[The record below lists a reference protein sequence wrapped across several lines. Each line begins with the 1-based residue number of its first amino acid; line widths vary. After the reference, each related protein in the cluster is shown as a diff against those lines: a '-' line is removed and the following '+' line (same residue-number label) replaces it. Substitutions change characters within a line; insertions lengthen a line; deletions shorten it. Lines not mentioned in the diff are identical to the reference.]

1 MGCLCV
7 PCIFVRFRRFASAGS
22 FITLLKVSWSIWTAR
37 HSSLAGHVR
46 TKPEL
51 YSSVLLRRV
60 SGNAHSEHRPQ
71 CPGSR
76 LQCLFKHSSTT
87 HHRHRNHTAV
97 SGAKYY
103 KSEDMANM
111 MILGTSE
118 LEVEKKRRVIYP
130 LVREPQ
136 TAREMSRMNTN
147 NKNQSIS
154 STTKCNAKLR

>member
-1 MGCLCV
+1 MAA
-7 PCIFVRFRRFASAGS
+7 R
-22 FITLLKVSWSIWTAR
+22 TVSTALNVQTR
-37 HSSLAGHVR
+37 G
-46 TKPEL
+46 
-51 YSSVLLRRV
+51 
-60 SGNAHSEHRPQ
+60 
-71 CPGSR
+71 

-103 KSEDMANM
+103 MSEDMANM

-154 STTKCNAKLR
+154 STTKCNAKLK